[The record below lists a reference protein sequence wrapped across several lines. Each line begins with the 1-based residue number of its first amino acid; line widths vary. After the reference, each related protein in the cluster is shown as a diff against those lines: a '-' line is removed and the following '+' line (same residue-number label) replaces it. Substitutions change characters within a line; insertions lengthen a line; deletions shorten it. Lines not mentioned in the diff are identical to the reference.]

1 MDQEKVHSA
10 HVWEAGRGF
19 HDNFLS
25 RCHLLLLSSDLNRTT
40 LASSPFLVF
49 DGPLKGL
56 VSCSYN
62 FVEGKIHCSH
72 KVMVRKV
79 VQVVEVVN
87 VIYFYLIVVSLFEVV
102 LNVETFDP
110 YGIQVVHNDLSHAY
124 LRPRVACLSVEYH
137 HAVSARKS
145 VEVGQVLCCERE

>member
-10 HVWEAGRGF
+10 HVWEASRGF
-19 HDNFLS
+19 HDNLLS
-25 RCHLLLLSSDLNRTT
+25 RCHLLLLSSDLDRTT

-72 KVMVRKV
+72 KVMVRKA

-87 VIYFYLIVVSLFEVV
+87 VIYFYLVVVSLFEVV
-102 LNVETFDP
+102 LNVKTFDP
-110 YGIQVVHNDLSHAY
+110 YGIQVVHNDLSHTNASP
-124 LRPRVACLSVEYH
+124 LATNLLIEDNH
-137 HAVSARKS
+137 TVSARK
-145 VEVGQVLCCERE
+145 CIHIR